1 MIRRLRERL
10 FARKRALQDRLAL
23 LIAIAVFCG
32 VAVTGAAASLI
43 TWRAIY
49 NQLDTELTTVA
60 NITSTLFEGDIR
72 NMGGINE
79 SALLAANVNL
89 WVLRSDNTLFSRTGS
104 PDLHGPAELAVAM
117 TGEGASARTGYASD
131 GRAYRIIAV
140 PLSDLENPQ
149 THYALILARP
159 LDLSVITSLL
169 YSLAFFGAL
178 AIGAAAA
185 AGWSIAKSSIEPLR
199 QLNAAVAHVTATNRL
214 VPVAVQGHDEVA
226 DLGRSFNRML
236 KALDS
241 SRERQRR
248 LIADAGHELR
258 TPLTSMRTNVEL
270 LVADEKSGML
280 PAGARGDILRD
291 VAAQLGEFTTLIGDL
306 VQLSREDEVRP
317 HPEPID
323 LREVIESA
331 LARVKRRGGPG
342 ITWDVS
348 LNNPLYLLG
357 DPDALERAVTNLLD
371 NAVKFSPS
379 DGSIHVDLTGDRL
392 RVADEGPGIADEDL
406 PHVFER
412 FYRSSKARNTPGSGL
427 GLSIVAQTIEAHGG
441 WVRTGHAAEGGAEF
455 EVRLPGSQTA
465 PEDEVDSAATAADA
479 DTGSQPAVV

>member
-1 MIRRLRERL
+1 MIRWLRRRLPHR
-10 FARKRALQDRLAL
+10 RALQDRLTL

-32 VAVTGAAASLI
+32 VAVTGAAASLV

-60 NITSTLFEGDIR
+60 SITSTMLEGDIR

-79 SALLAANVNL
+79 TALLAANVNL
-89 WVLRSDNTLFSRTGS
+89 WVLSADNTLFSRPGS
-104 PDLHGPAELAVAM
+104 PDLHGPEELAVAM
-117 TGEGASARTGYASD
+117 TGEGASARTGYGSD
-131 GRAYRIIAV
+131 GQAYRIISV
-140 PLSDLENPQ
+140 PLSDAENPQ
-149 THYALILARP
+149 SHYALILARP
-159 LDLSVITSLL
+159 LDLTVINSLL
-169 YSLAFFGAL
+169 SSLAFFGAL
-178 AIGAAAA
+178 AIVVA
-185 AGWSIAKSSIEPLR
+185 AGVGYSIARSSIEPLR
-199 QLNAAVAHVTATNRL
+199 QLNTAVSHVTATNRL

-226 DLGRSFNRML
+226 ELGRSFNRML

-270 LVADEKSGML
+270 MVADEKSGML
-280 PAGARGDILRD
+280 PPGARADILRD

-317 HPEPID
+317 HPEAID
-323 LREVIESA
+323 LREVVTSS
-331 LARVKRRGGPG
+331 LARVKRRGGLG

-357 DPDALERAVTNLLD
+357 EPDALERAVTNLLD
-371 NAVKFSPS
+371 NAVKFSPPEAT
-379 DGSIHVDLTGDRL
+379 IHVDLTGDRL
-392 RVADEGPGIADEDL
+392 RVADEGPGITDDDL

-412 FYRSSKARNTPGSGL
+412 FYRSDKARNTPGSGL
-427 GLSIVAQTIEAHGG
+427 GLSIVAQTIQAHGG
-441 WVRTGHAAEGGAEF
+441 WVRAAHAPEGGAEF
-455 EVRLPGSQTA
+455 LLRLPGSPTA
-465 PEDEVDSAATAADA
+465 PEDERDPADA
-479 DTGSQPAVV
+479 DTGTQPAVG